1 MIVGAGGRHRSSE
14 SRSVV
19 CVFVTR
25 RRRQMDDGEGKTRV
39 SMVNEGAGPWEGHFA
54 LRPHGRLFVQ
64 QLMCPAEEVAG
75 AAWAPSQ
82 E

>member
-1 MIVGAGGRHRSSE
+1 MRL
-14 SRSVV
+14 
-19 CVFVTR
+19 
-25 RRRQMDDGEGKTRV
+25 RRQKGSMEGGKEGGEGKTRV
-39 SMVNEGAGPWEGHFA
+39 SIVNEGAGPWEGHFA